1 MAEATG
7 TGTAE
12 IDFGAWPGS
21 NEASV
26 TVPAPGVTAAAHVE
40 AWVMG
45 SDFTADHTAADHKY
59 FPLFAALTTEP
70 TADTFTIHARSTQ
83 KLQGRWLAHYV
94 WAN

>member
-1 MAEATG
+1 MATG
-7 TGTAE
+7 TGTVE

-26 TVPAPGVTAAAHVE
+26 SVVAEGVTAASHVE

-45 SDFTADHTAADHKY
+45 DSTTTDHTAADHRY

-70 TADTFTIHARSTQ
+70 GADTFTIHARSTQ
-83 KLQGRWLAHYV
+83 KMQGKWLTHYV
-94 WAN
+94 WAEIA

>member
-1 MAEATG
+1 MATG
-7 TGTAE
+7 TGTVE
-12 IDFGAWPGS
+12 VDFGAWPGS

-26 TVPAPGVTAAAHVE
+26 TVSATGVTAASHVE

-45 SDFTADHTAADHKY
+45 NSATTDHTESDHRY

-70 TADTFTIHARSTQ
+70 GTGDFIVHARSTQ
-83 KLQGRWLAHYV
+83 KLQGLWEVHYV

>member
-1 MAEATG
+1 MATG

-12 IDFGAWPGS
+12 IDFGAFPGS

-26 TVPAPGVTAAAHVE
+26 TVAAAGVTAVTHVE

-45 SDFTADHTAADHKY
+45 SDSTTDHTAADHRY

-70 TADTFTIHARSTQ
+70 GVDAFTIHARSAH
-83 KLQGRWLAHYV
+83 KLQGKWLTHFV